1 MVRPAGWSREED
13 IHAGKRRWSRTG
25 GNEEGM
31 GPEGGEGFSERHTGV
46 RRLVQRVDG
55 LGRPTVGVVTLT

>member
-13 IHAGKRRWSRTG
+13 IHTGKRRWSRTG
-25 GNEEGM
+25 RNEESVDS
-31 GPEGGEGFSERHTGV
+31 EGGERFSQQHVGM

-55 LGRPTVGVVTLT
+55 LGRPTAGVVTLT